1 MVGLAG
7 YWFIFYKLENRAYVL
22 LPLGYWRPIYRNF
35 DILFGLLASA
45 KLIVIFLK
53 MASQTSYDVF
63 FIDWEKPKKDPKNPK
78 ANDNINVWRTII
90 TANEMNELQNTPLVT
105 IEFTYLVYI
114 FFMLYT
120 FVFVYIFLADLD
132 GTTGLSKV
140 LLLQS
145 APTIVPLIESS
156 SSLYS
161 HLSSCAPEL
170 QSSSS
175 ESF

>member
-1 MVGLAG
+1 LLYFLFDTWTTIFFWYMVGLAG

-114 FFMLYT
+114 FFMISKAAT
-120 FVFVYIFLADLD
+120 NP
-132 GTTGLSKV
+132 TTLLSVSFRDKPIH
-140 LLLQS
+140 S
-145 APTIVPLIESS
+145 FINARSIRTGWSIPTS
-156 SSLYS
+156 
-161 HLSSCAPEL
+161 
-170 QSSSS
+170 
-175 ESF
+175 